1 MSEKQAIDWTARRDR
16 WRAPSPPDRRPIY
29 EWVRDNLEELPEV
42 YAIRGRFDVRNSP
55 WLIEPFHSMQ
65 DPRIRRTSVLKAV
78 QSAGTLLAEL
88 TTLWRIVNDPG
99 PMTFT
104 TQSDEMAALEA
115 KTRLWP
121 LMERCPAVARL
132 LPRPGPMRTQQE
144 IFFGGFFLI
153 LNSANLAHQQS
164 QSVRYKINDEIWM
177 PKWAGVYGDAVARV
191 TAFEQQGTS
200 HILDISQ
207 GGEEGESSTGEKRPD
222 LASDSFR
229 QGSSEEWSGICL
241 GCGKSHPLE
250 FGPTSEDGGRRTHG
264 VIWADDARDE
274 NGRYNVARA
283 AETVRF
289 ICKHCGRDHA
299 DSDATREHWR
309 RTGHYVVTNE
319 TAPKSWRSFHWE
331 AIIAHPMHALAAEYC
346 NAENHF
352 LRTGDEEP
360 RKKFRQKREARS
372 WVVKT
377 TTIDLGSRKQGGY
390 KLADVASSAPI
401 PGEIGRNMTIDK
413 QQGHWWYE
421 VGAWSQSTG
430 APQYRQLA
438 FGRAETR
445 DALRHL
451 QQKYGVADCFT
462 GQDRNYKPSEVDQ
475 DCVNF
480 GWCGLAGATTK
491 RKRWPMKDP
500 VTGQMVNYP
509 HSPTMLSPV
518 QTGIDAP
525 YVEFEP
531 DYFKDILSNAL
542 AGIGGLTWLLPDDVS
557 PVYLDHIKGES
568 KQEVRPGVWEW
579 REVKVNAPNHGLDTS
594 VMQLVIA
601 MVRGIVRYDPPQA
614 PGPLDRLAKRNG

>member
-1 MSEKQAIDWTARRDR
+1 MECAGVNWSTQRDK
-16 WRAPSPPDRRPIY
+16 WRAPTPPDRRPIY

-65 DPRIRRTSVLKAV
+65 DPRVRRTSVLKAV

-99 PMTFT
+99 PCTFT

-177 PKWAGVYGDAVARV
+177 PKWADVYGDACARV

-207 GGEEGESSTGEKRPD
+207 GGEDGQDSRGAARPD
-222 LASDSFR
+222 LATKSFS
-229 QGSSEEWSGICL
+229 QGSAEEWSATCANPSCNKSYRL
-241 GCGKSHPLE
+241 AFDQTAADGKTRA
-250 FGPTSEDGGRRTHG
+250 GVVWAADAKGED
-264 VIWADDARDE
+264 
-274 NGRYNVARA
+274 GRYNVGRA

-289 ICKHCGRDHA
+289 LCPHCGHQHE
-299 DSDATREHWR
+299 DSDATRAHWR
-309 RTGHYVVTNE
+309 RTGHYVATNT

-331 AIIAHPMHALAAEYC
+331 ALTAHPLHALATEFC
-346 NAENHF
+346 EAENHF
-352 LRTGDEEP
+352 QRTGDEEP
-360 RKKFRQKREARS
+360 RKKFRQKRQARS
-372 WVVKT
+372 WTVTKT
-377 TTIDLGSRKQGGY
+377 TIEISTDKRAGY
-390 KLADVASSAPI
+390 RYADVANAAPL
-401 PGEIGRNMTIDK
+401 PLELARHMTIDK
-413 QQGHWWYE
+413 QQSHWWYE
-421 VGAWSQSTG
+421 IGAWVQTTG

-445 DALRHL
+445 DMLRALQH
-451 QQKYGVADCFT
+451 KYGVPDWAT
-462 GQDRNYKPSEVDQ
+462 GQDRRYKPSEVDQ
-475 DCVNF
+475 DCINF
-480 GWCGLAGATTK
+480 GWNGLAGATTK
-491 RKRWPMKDP
+491 RKRWPMKDAA
-500 VTGQMVNYP
+500 TGQMVNYP
-509 HSPTMLSPV
+509 YSPTLLSPV
-518 QTGIDAP
+518 QNGVDAP
-525 YVEFEP
+525 YIEF
-531 DYFKDILSNAL
+531 DGDFFKDILSNAL
-542 AGIGGLTWLLPDDVS
+542 VGAGGLTWLLPDDAS
-557 PVYLDHIKGES
+557 PIYLEHIRGES

-594 VMQLVIA
+594 VMQLVVA
-601 MVRGIVRYDPPQA
+601 MARGIVRFDPPNSES
-614 PGPLDRLAKRNG
+614 RSR